1 MSGELHKIIQDRTGI
16 DVRGLT
22 DPRPAWTLDRIRE
35 RVRRRGNK
43 QAERLLDRAEKQM
56 IINQQ
61 AEVFDILQEDIS
73 KLGLISGNVERTKSS
88 LSQIFGD

>member
-1 MSGELHKIIQDRTGI
+1 
-16 DVRGLT
+16 
-22 DPRPAWTLDRIRE
+22 
-35 RVRRRGNK
+35 VRRRGNK